1 MLIKLTNA
9 ADEHR
14 GNNIYISHDW
24 IVAVFNAPTQPGG
37 SLRTI
42 VYGGPQGTSWTV
54 DESPEE
60 IYRLINT
67 LSE

>member
-9 ADEHR
+9 SEEHK
-14 GNNIYISHDW
+14 GNKLYLHTNWIISVFQ
-24 IVAVFNAPTQPGG
+24 VALQEGG
-37 SLRTI
+37 SLSTV

-60 IYRLINT
+60 IQKLINKAR
-67 LSE
+67 